1 MDPMEVNEV
10 IASKYQV
17 IKVIK
22 DSPNCQV
29 GLCLNLYLKNQ
40 WIIKYIPRKNQE
52 KPSELSYLLAMD
64 HRGIPQVVD
73 AIYTNDGCY
82 YIMTNFVGETLTEA
96 MLRDRISYACMIK
109 WMLGITSIVEYIH
122 GMGFVHGDLKPEN
135 IIILEDDSVGIID
148 YGSTFKEIDSQS
160 YTLKYVAPER
170 LLTTYKV
177 EENSDIFSMGIIFS
191 AMIKKSHFNY
201 FRRIQINKLTKK
213 MMKINPRD
221 RIQTAFLI
229 SDVLNNYI

>member
-1 MDPMEVNEV
+1 MEVNEV

-148 YGSTFKEIDSQS
+148 YGSTFKEVDSQS

>member
-1 MDPMEVNEV
+1 MEVNEV

-148 YGSTFKEIDSQS
+148 YGSTFKEVDSQS

-177 EENSDIFSMGIIFS
+177 DECSDIFSMGMIFS